1 MSPPTIRKC
10 DLLFANI
17 TAGLRSFCIYL
28 CSSAFLCGWFSIHA
42 QPIPQSGTHL
52 IPRQTTPYRPATKI
66 PFSTPFRV
74 GDTLTLPAYSFQLVG
89 GGKYHTTTTCR
100 YVGDHC
106 YIFVEDDMWNTPRVT
121 QAGIESLARAF
132 DQSTARHPDRGI
144 YETVTNLF
152 GDPPDVDADPRI
164 LILVLDVLDSPITGI
179 TFIGYIDTDNEAP
192 PVSREII
199 YIDARPLDI
208 DSNLARATLAHEF
221 QHLIHWKADPDEAKW
236 LDEGCSEY
244 AELACGYKDTTA
256 AATENFLSLAAN
268 TDLTYWEDQ
277 FFDFDQTY
285 LYMTYFA
292 QRYGDSALRK
302 LVADPDSSI
311 ASIDNIL
318 QSLNMPERFNHL
330 FGQWAAAMYLDGE
343 GDLGYRAIDLP
354 PVKREI
360 LTVPTNNLTRRATRW
375 GIDYLDLGETPDLA
389 FTIQSTGDNDLL
401 VTLIAE
407 GNQPFAAPIPIP
419 ASQTKRI
426 HTSGNIARSL
436 AITSTSGTAIGYTLS
451 VSELASGPATS
462 DFDGDSEI
470 GFSDF
475 LAFVSGF
482 GKTAGDVGFDPTFDL
497 DGDLR
502 VTFSDF
508 LIFVQNFGADF

>member
-1 MSPPTIRKC
+1 MSPPTAPKR
-10 DLLFANI
+10 N
-17 TAGLRSFCIYL
+17 LRYIYL
-28 CSSAFLCGWFSIHA
+28 WLFVFICGCFSAQA
-42 QPIPQSGTHL
+42 QPIPQSGTHV
-52 IPRQTTPYRPATKI
+52 IPRHSAPYRPATKI
-66 PFSTPFRV
+66 SFSTPFRV

-100 YVGDHC
+100 YVGNHC
-106 YIFVEDDMWNTPRVT
+106 YIFVEDDMWNTPRIT
-121 QAGIESLARAF
+121 QTGIESLASAF
-132 DQSTARHPDRGI
+132 DRGGTTATAVHPDRGI
-144 YETVTNLF
+144 YETVTDLF

-179 TFIGYIDTDNEAP
+179 TFVGYIDTDNEAP

-208 DSNLARATLAHEF
+208 DSYLARATLAHEF

-244 AELACGYKDTTA
+244 AELACGYKDTTT

-277 FFDFDQTY
+277 FFDFDQAY

-292 QRYGDSALRK
+292 QRYGDGALRK

-311 ASIDNIL
+311 ASINNIL
-318 QSLNMPERFNHL
+318 QSLNAPERFDHL

-343 GDLGYRAIDLP
+343 GDLGYRAIDLHP
-354 PVKREI
+354 IRRET

-375 GIDYLDLGETPDLA
+375 GIDYLALGETPGLA
-389 FTIQSTGDNDLL
+389 FTIQSTGNNDLL

-407 GNQPFAAPIPIP
+407 GNHPFAAPISVS
-419 ASQTKRI
+419 ATQSKRI
-426 HTSGNIARSL
+426 HTSGNAIRSL
-436 AITSTSGTAIGYTLS
+436 AVTSTSGTAIGYTLS
-451 VSELASGPATS
+451 VYELASGPAAA
-462 DFDGDSEI
+462 DFDGDGEI

-497 DGDLR
+497 DGDLQ
-502 VTFSDF
+502 VTFTDF

>member
-1 MSPPTIRKC
+1 MFPPTTPKR
-10 DLLFANI
+10 DLRYILIFFTCCIALSCI
-17 TAGLRSFCIYL
+17 TA
-28 CSSAFLCGWFSIHA
+28 HA
-42 QPIPQSGTHL
+42 EPIPQSGTHL
-52 IPRQTTPYRPATKI
+52 IPRDSTPYRPATKI

-121 QAGIESLARAF
+121 QTGIESLARAF

-144 YETVTNLF
+144 YETVTDLF

-179 TFIGYIDTDNEAP
+179 TFVGYIDTDNEAP

-208 DSNLARATLAHEF
+208 GSNLARATLAHEF

-256 AATENFLSLAAN
+256 TATENFLSLAAN

-277 FFDFDQTY
+277 FFDFDQAY

-311 ASIDNIL
+311 ASIDNLL
-318 QSLNMPERFNHL
+318 QSLNAPERFDHL
-330 FGQWAAAMYLDGE
+330 FGQWAAAMYLDGA

-360 LTVPTNNLTRRATRW
+360 LTIPTNNLTRRATRW
-375 GIDYLDLGETPDLA
+375 GIDYLDLSETPGLA

-407 GNQPFAAPIPIP
+407 GDTPFVAPIPIP
-419 ASQTKRI
+419 ATQSKRI

-451 VSELASGPATS
+451 VSELASGPATA
-462 DFDGDSEI
+462 DFDGDGEI

-482 GKTAGDVGFDPTFDL
+482 GKTAGEVGFDPTFDL
-497 DGDLR
+497 DGDLS

-508 LIFVQNFGADF
+508 LTFVQNFGADF

>member
-1 MSPPTIRKC
+1 MSPPTTPKR
-10 DLLFANI
+10 DLRYILIFFICCIALSCI
-17 TAGLRSFCIYL
+17 TA
-28 CSSAFLCGWFSIHA
+28 HA
-42 QPIPQSGTHL
+42 EPIPQSGTHL
-52 IPRQTTPYRPATKI
+52 IPRDTTPYRPATKI

-121 QAGIESLARAF
+121 QTGIESLARAF

-144 YETVTNLF
+144 YETVTDLF

-179 TFIGYIDTDNEAP
+179 TFVGYIDTDNEAP

-208 DSNLARATLAHEF
+208 GSNLARATLAHEF

-256 AATENFLSLAAN
+256 TATENFLSLAAN

-277 FFDFDQTY
+277 FFDFDQAY

-311 ASIDNIL
+311 ASIDNLL
-318 QSLNMPERFNHL
+318 QSLNVPERFDHL
-330 FGQWAAAMYLDGE
+330 FGQWAAAMYLDGA

-360 LTVPTNNLTRRATRW
+360 LTIPTNNLTRRATRW
-375 GIDYLDLGETPDLA
+375 GIDYLDLSETPGLA

-407 GNQPFAAPIPIP
+407 GDTPFVAPIPIP
-419 ASQTKRI
+419 ATQSKRI

-451 VSELASGPATS
+451 IAELVSGPAAS
-462 DFDGDSEI
+462 DFDGDGEI

-475 LAFVSGF
+475 LAFASAF
-482 GKTAGDVGFDPTFDL
+482 GKTAGEVGFDPTFDL

-502 VTFSDF
+502 ATFSDF